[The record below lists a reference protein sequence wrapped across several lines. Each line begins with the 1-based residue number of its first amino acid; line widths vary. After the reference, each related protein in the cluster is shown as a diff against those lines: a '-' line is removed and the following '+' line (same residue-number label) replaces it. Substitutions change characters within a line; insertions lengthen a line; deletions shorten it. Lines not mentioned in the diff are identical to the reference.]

1 MATPFDK
8 LTSNDLTL
16 IENYIKD
23 YVVDAEY
30 DTELHG
36 EFAGV
41 ENVLAPWNQ
50 AKPTL
55 FKLFGEELIL
65 SKELSFAMT
74 REELYRQI
82 SDLLYSNPFM
92 QKIRETYYNGAFD
105 KTWIDINSGA
115 WKIKEVVSCLV
126 NNTETFIDNKFWY
139 WPEECK
145 KITLKVGKEG
155 TNSIDLFPST
165 KIMKVLSKV
174 ADMLGIEGFEEFR
187 IAHSQILNQKYLK
200 GDFSISIHPLDYMTM
215 SDNECGWESCM
226 SWRNF
231 GGYRQGTVE
240 MMNSPCVIVAYM
252 KSKTPLHVWGGEW
265 NNKKWRCLFIVDE
278 NLICKVKSYPYQND
292 QFECDVINW
301 IRELAKEN
309 LGVEYEEDII
319 AWDGE
324 GSVYHNDKRYEP
336 DFCTGHMY
344 NDFGTCT
351 HHMAFVKDFNNEHSY
366 ISINYSGESECMWCG
381 AITGMDEDG
390 DLACCD
396 CMTKCYCNECGERI
410 YSRDVYEDD
419 HGYTYCPYCFE
430 NYTVVDPVTGLRGQR
445 GAHTPVYVIPSNQKF
460 IGQYR
465 EAIYNSCCDLPQII
479 NRLHSNCNEDVIAY
493 IYDIDSE
500 DIDKFV
506 GSSDN
511 LHCMEWKPNYFS
523 WADYK
528 TYYVFIEDLVDEE
541 LKEEYSALWE
551 LDEDDCEEVLETF
564 KKDFHHIIETSVR
577 AGCSHLIPGYDPPKP
592 IVYDSSEWTSTTSSS
607 TSYTFKARN
616 VNGTP
621 EVIMVD
627 IPIKTGEENDDDYLP
642 F

>member
-30 DTELHG
+30 ETNVHG
-36 EFAGV
+36 KFAGV
-41 ENVLAPWNQ
+41 ENILAPWNR
-50 AKPTL
+50 AKSTL

-74 REELYRQI
+74 REELYRQVT
-82 SDLLYSNPFM
+82 DLLYSNPFI
-92 QKIRETYYNGAFD
+92 QKVREAYYNGAFD
-105 KTWIDINSGA
+105 KTWLDINGN
-115 WKIKEVVSCLV
+115 WQVKEVVSCLV
-126 NNTETFIDNKFWY
+126 NSTDTFIDNKFAF
-139 WPEECK
+139 WPEETYK
-145 KITLKVGKEG
+145 KITLKVGKDG
-155 TNSIDLFPST
+155 AGSIDLFPST

-215 SDNECGWESCM
+215 SDNDCGWESCM

-252 KSKTPLHVWGGEW
+252 KSKTPLSVWGGEW

-301 IRELAKEN
+301 ICDLAEKN
-309 LGVEYEEDII
+309 LGVEYEEEFIH
-319 AWDGE
+319 WDGE
-324 GSVYHNDKRYEP
+324 GSVYYNGNRYEP

-344 NDFGTCT
+344 NDFGSCV
-351 HHMAFVKDFNNEHSY
+351 HHMTFAKGFDNEHKY

-381 AITGMDEDG
+381 AITGMEDDG
-390 DLACCD
+390 DLACAD
-396 CMTKCYCNECGERI
+396 CMTKCYCSECGDRI
-410 YSRDVYEDD
+410 YARDTYEDD
-419 HGYTYCPYCFE
+419 HGFVYCPYCFE
-430 NYTVVDPVTGLRGQR
+430 NHTVVDPITGLRGQR
-445 GAHTPVYVIPSNQKF
+445 GAHTPVYVIPSNQEF

-465 EAIYNSCCDLPQII
+465 EAIFNSCRDLSQII
-479 NRLHSNCNEDVIAY
+479 NRLHSNCNEDVVAY
-493 IYDIDSE
+493 LYDIESE
-500 DIDKFV
+500 AIEKFV

-511 LHCMEWKPNYFS
+511 LHCMEWKPNYYS

-528 TYYVFIEDLVDEE
+528 TYYVFIEDIVDEH
-541 LKEEYSALWE
+541 LKEEYAALWG
-551 LDEDDCEEVLETF
+551 LDEDDWEERLETF
-564 KKDFHHIIETSVR
+564 KKNFHHIVENSVR
-577 AGCSHLIPGYDPPKP
+577 AGWGHLIPGHNPPQTA
-592 IVYDSSEWTSTTSSS
+592 VYDNSEWTSTSSS
-607 TSYTFKARN
+607 IGYTVKIMN
-616 VNGTP
+616 VDHNP

-627 IPIKTGEENDDDYLP
+627 IPTKNEEEDDELP

>member
-1 MATPFDK
+1 MVTPFDK

-16 IENYIKD
+16 IENYIRD
-23 YVVDAEY
+23 YVVDAEC
-30 DTELHG
+30 DTNLQG
-36 EFAGV
+36 KFAGV
-41 ENVLAPWNQ
+41 ENILAPWNR

-65 SKELSFAMT
+65 SKEISFAMT
-74 REELYRQI
+74 REELYRQVT
-82 SDLLYSNPFM
+82 DLLYKNPFI
-92 QKIRETYYNGAFD
+92 QKVREAYYNGVFD
-105 KTWIDINSGA
+105 RTWTDINGN
-115 WKIKEVVSCLV
+115 WQIKEVVSCIV
-126 NNTETFIDNKFWY
+126 NSVDTFIDNKITFWPDNY
-139 WPEECK
+139 K
-145 KITLKVGKEG
+145 KITLKVGREG
-155 TNSIDLFPST
+155 TNCIDLFPSS
-165 KIMKVLSKV
+165 KVMKVLSKV

-252 KSKTPLHVWGGEW
+252 KSKTPFPIWGGEW

-292 QFECDVINW
+292 QFECNVINW
-301 IRELAKEN
+301 IRELAEKN

-319 AWDGE
+319 PWNGKDR
-324 GSVYHNDKRYEP
+324 VYYNDNCYEP

-344 NDFGTCT
+344 NDFSTCT
-351 HHMAFVKDFNNEHSY
+351 HYISFVKGFNGTNRY
-366 ISINYSGESECMWCG
+366 FTINYSGEPECMWCG
-381 AITGMDEDG
+381 ALTGMDEDG
-390 DLACCD
+390 DLACSD
-396 CMTKCYCNECGERI
+396 CMTKCYCTECGERL
-410 YSRDVYEDD
+410 YSGSFYEDD
-419 HGYTYCPYCFE
+419 YGYTYCPYCFE
-430 NYTVVDPVTGLRGQR
+430 NHTVVDPVTGLRGQI

-465 EAIYNSCCDLPQII
+465 EAIYNGCRELSQII
-479 NRLHSNCNEDVIAY
+479 NRLHSNCNEDIVAY
-493 IYDIDSE
+493 LYRIDDE
-500 DIDKFV
+500 TIDKFV
-506 GSSDN
+506 GSSDK
-511 LHCMEWKPNYFS
+511 LHYMAWKPDYFS
-523 WADYK
+523 WGDYK

-564 KKDFHHIIETSVR
+564 KKDFHHIVETSVR
-577 AGCSHLIPGYDPPKP
+577 AGCSHLIPGYDPPET
-592 IVYDSSEWTSTTSSS
+592 IVYDNSKWTATTSS
-607 TSYTFKARN
+607 TGYTFKIMKGN
-616 VNGTP
+616 ENP
-621 EVIMVD
+621 EVVIVD
-627 IPIKTGEENDDDYLP
+627 IPIKTREENIDDELP

>member
-30 DTELHG
+30 DTNLHG
-36 EFAGV
+36 KFAGV
-41 ENVLAPWNQ
+41 ENILAPWNQ
-50 AKPTL
+50 AKSTL

-74 REELYRQI
+74 RDELYRQI
-82 SDLLYSNPFM
+82 TDLLYGNPFM
-92 QKIRETYYNGAFD
+92 VRLRELYYAGAFD
-105 KTWIDINSGA
+105 KTWLDINGT
-115 WKIKEVVSCLV
+115 WQVKEVVSCLV
-126 NNTETFIDNKFWY
+126 NSTDTFIDNKIMFWPDDY
-139 WPEECK
+139 K
-145 KITLKVGKEG
+145 KITLKVGRDG
-155 TNSIDLFPST
+155 AGSIDLFPST
-165 KIMKVLSKV
+165 KVMKVLSKV
-174 ADMLGIEGFEEFR
+174 ADMLGVEGFEEFR

-252 KSKTPLHVWGGEW
+252 KSKTPLSLWGGEW

-324 GSVYHNDKRYEP
+324 GSVYYNDNRYEP

-344 NDFGTCT
+344 NDFGSCT
-351 HHMAFVKDFNNEHSY
+351 HHMTFVKGFDNDRKY

-381 AITGMDEDG
+381 AITGMDDDG
-390 DLACCD
+390 DLACSD
-396 CMTKCYCNECGERI
+396 CMTKCYCQECGERI
-410 YSRDVYEDD
+410 YSRETYEDD
-419 HGYTYCPYCFE
+419 HGFVYCPYCFE
-430 NYTVVDPVTGLRGQR
+430 NYTVVDPITGLRGQR
-445 GAHTPVYVIPSNQKF
+445 GAHTPVYVIPSNQEF
-460 IGQYR
+460 IEQYR
-465 EAIYNSCCDLPQII
+465 EAIYNSCRDLPQII
-479 NRLHSNCNEDVIAY
+479 NRLHSNCNEDIIAY
-493 IYDIDSE
+493 LYDIDSE
-500 DIDKFV
+500 TIDKLV
-506 GSSDN
+506 GSSDK
-511 LHCMEWKPNYFS
+511 LHCMEWKPNHYS

-528 TYYVFIEDLVDEE
+528 TYYVFIEDIIDEN
-541 LKEEYSALWE
+541 LKEEYSALWG

-564 KKDFHHIIETSVR
+564 KKNFHHIIETSVR
-577 AGCSHLIPGYDPPKP
+577 AGHNHLIPGYDPPKP
-592 IVYDSSEWTSTTSSS
+592 IHYDNSEWTATTSSS
-607 TSYTFKARN
+607 TNYTFKVMTGN
-616 VNGTP
+616 ENP
-621 EVIMVD
+621 EVIIVD
-627 IPIKTGEENDDDYLP
+627 IPTKNEEDNDDDWLP